1 MQRPVFFGDEAS
13 AAGYRLA
20 GVDVF
25 TPDCSELPGLLQA
38 AGKEASLV
46 MISARLVQC
55 LSEAKLEQLLTSTN
69 PPVMVV
75 PDVSGA
81 VAFPDLATRL
91 RRGLGLLE

>member
-1 MQRPVFFGDEAS
+1 MQRPVYFGDEAS

-25 TPDCSELPGLLQA
+25 TPDCSELPGALQA
-38 AGKEASLV
+38 ASREASFV
-46 MISARLVQC
+46 MISARLIQC
-55 LSEAKLEQLLTSTN
+55 LSDAELEQLLSSAS

-75 PDVSGA
+75 PDVSGN
-81 VAFPDLATRL
+81 VALPDLATSL